1 MTERKMK
8 KNLREL
14 RSLRH
19 RPNAHVYDRKA
30 AERKIR
36 LRARV
41 RHLKAPEPETKE

>member
-19 RPNAHVYDRKA
+19 RSNAHVYDKKV

-36 LRARV
+36 LRARIQ
-41 RHLKAPEPETKE
+41 HLKAPESETKA